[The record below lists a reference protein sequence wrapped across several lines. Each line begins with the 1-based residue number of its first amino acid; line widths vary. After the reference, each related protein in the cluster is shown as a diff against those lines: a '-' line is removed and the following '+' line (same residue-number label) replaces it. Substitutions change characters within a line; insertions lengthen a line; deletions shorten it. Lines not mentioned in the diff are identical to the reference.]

1 MTEIREAFLSR
12 PCSTLCARGA
22 SFLWKSLAVNCS
34 GVKFGVLSLLED
46 CGWCSSAGCLV
57 DLLHVVFITQIYS
70 VVTSQVHVE
79 VCVDFR
85 CVFSVFIGDCYI
97 MAA

>member
-1 MTEIREAFLSR
+1 MR

-34 GVKFGVLSLLED
+34 GVKIALLSLLED
-46 CGWCSSAGCLV
+46 CGWCSCAGCFV
-57 DLLHVVFITQIYS
+57 DLLHVVLITQIYS